1 MTEESILQKH
11 LDEIMASVTSDGSL
25 SNAAKTVALL
35 LPSITQQLNANK
47 MAVIKFSMS
56 DVYEIAGCCPTEFD
70 EDNVS
75 VFAEMLER
83 ELPGYAVV
91 FHDNAKTEQSSV
103 NYVDTVD
110 AARVEPDGGEVDQY
124 TYDNQEMLIVPL
136 AGTVQL

>member
-1 MTEESILQKH
+1 
-11 LDEIMASVTSDGSL
+11 
-25 SNAAKTVALL
+25 
-35 LPSITQQLNANK
+35 
-47 MAVIKFSMS
+47 
-56 DVYEIAGCCPTEFD
+56 
-70 EDNVS
+70 
-75 VFAEMLER
+75 MLER

-136 AGTVQL
+136 AGAVQI